1 MTPPL
6 MQVPSLLTAA
16 YLQLAGG
23 LFFFFNVFRIINK
36 LTTGYYITMATWQLA
51 RKKQVAQLPWG
62 LGGTKVIVDFFL
74 CWPLPG
80 LFVFLLISSSF
91 LLRLALI
98 PPSSH

>member
-1 MTPPL
+1 